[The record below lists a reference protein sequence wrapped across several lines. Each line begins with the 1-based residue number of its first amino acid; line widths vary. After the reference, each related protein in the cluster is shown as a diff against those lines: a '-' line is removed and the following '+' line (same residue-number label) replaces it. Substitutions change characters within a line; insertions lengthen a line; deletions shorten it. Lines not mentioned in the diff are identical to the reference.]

1 MASVSGPPSNT
12 AVEIDEK
19 EGMDVILKTLF
30 MASCTGPL
38 CLYSFFLLDGGPS
51 GAASSQSW
59 IPIKRSGRPLKE
71 GPFFRI
77 EATLG
82 YRSPLG
88 STSFSLYAF
97 PSYFLFPYFWSSI
110 SDRIHQRHLGVMA
123 RPGDPLLLTIASLS
137 RDFTPW
143 LLLYIACISGWEA
156 QRKDVLDG

>member
-1 MASVSGPPSNT
+1 
-12 AVEIDEK
+12 
-19 EGMDVILKTLF
+19 

-59 IPIKRSGRPLKE
+59 IPIKRPGRPLKE

-77 EATLG
+77 EVTLG
-82 YRSPLG
+82 YRSPLR

-123 RPGDPLLLTIASLS
+123 RGSPPPYYSLPFKGFYS
-137 RDFTPW
+137 LAVVVHCMHLRMGCSKERRFGCVSKVERRTAARGYQERNHTFKKRP
-143 LLLYIACISGWEA
+143 
-156 QRKDVLDG
+156 R